1 MRKQLEIAYHRDFCI
16 ARAKHDRVGFGMR
29 EGNAG
34 RENESREPNPWPV
47 VWRDNL
53 RTALHGAVVRL
64 DFVIPGK
71 DLRSASLQGGDRGLT
86 GARQAEHGD
95 RFSGETASLDNAAP
109 LTGSSTLK
117 GRSAPERQQRSRNG

>member
-1 MRKQLEIAYHRDFCI
+1 
-16 ARAKHDRVGFGMR
+16 AKHDRVGFGMR
-29 EGNAG
+29 ERNTG
-34 RENESREPNPWPV
+34 RENEPREPNPRPI

-53 RTALHGAVVRL
+53 CTALHGAIVRL

-71 DLRSASLQGGDRGLT
+71 DICSASLQGGGRGLT

-95 RFSGETASLDNAAP
+95 RFSGETASLDHAAP

-117 GRSAPERQQRSRNG
+117 GRSAPERRQRSRNG